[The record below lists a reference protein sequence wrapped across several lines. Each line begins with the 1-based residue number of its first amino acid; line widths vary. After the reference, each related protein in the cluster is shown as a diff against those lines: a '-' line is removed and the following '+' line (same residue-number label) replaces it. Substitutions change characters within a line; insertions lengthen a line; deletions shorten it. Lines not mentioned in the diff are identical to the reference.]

1 MKLLT
6 GVVRTVQVRTTLSLV
21 KIAYVN
27 IKMREVV
34 ITSRTLCNVV
44 PPGKGKF
51 LLTEH
56 WNVGRLKSK
65 RKVKMVNIT
74 EKIKEYA

>member
-1 MKLLT
+1 MKLLI

-27 IKMREVV
+27 ARS